1 MFVTFITGFEVE
13 TLFLQNSGMVVINKG
28 QCVIFQKGKEV
39 GGGGIADTY
48 FLFPSYLRSPVYQ
61 M

>member
-1 MFVTFITGFEVE
+1 MLNENLNMFVIFITGFEVE

-48 FLFPSYLRSPVYQ
+48 F
-61 M
+61 